1 MCVLRVTPGLA
12 LVHVKGPCVEVR
24 LQSWGELSSGV
35 LGSDP
40 DPSSVGAS
48 ADVVMHFKC
57 VTWTVSSCDFESP
70 SPSCAHFLVAT

>member
-12 LVHVKGPCVEVR
+12 LVRVKASCVEVG
-24 LQSWGELSSGV
+24 LQSGGLSWGV

-48 ADVVMHFKC
+48 ADVVMYFKW
-57 VTWTVSSCDFESP
+57 VTRTVSSCDFESP